1 MLEEYYRGRT
11 IALVLDNARYQKCKA
26 VMNLAEQLK
35 IELIFIPAY
44 SPNLNL
50 IERFWKFVKTEL
62 RTKFYDDF
70 SEFCAAID
78 DIIASSV
85 GENRARVETLINE
98 KVQLFDNLQQ
108 ESEHFFEQRRKSNE
122 EKAA

>member
-1 MLEEYYRGRT
+1 MLIMLEEYYRGRT

-50 IERFWKFVKTEL
+50 IERFWKFVKAQIAHEVL
-62 RTKFYDDF
+62 R
-70 SEFCAAID
+70 
-78 DIIASSV
+78 
-85 GENRARVETLINE
+85 
-98 KVQLFDNLQQ
+98 
-108 ESEHFFEQRRKSNE
+108 
-122 EKAA
+122 